1 MSELCKQMAKM
12 GKGLGNENRFTILQ
26 ALMKKP
32 STVGDISKKVGLPQP
47 SVSQHLRVLKEANL
61 VESTRRGQEI
71 LYEVNASFMAS
82 LLKKLTT
89 NLSDNIIK

>member
-1 MSELCKQMAKM
+1 MSELCKQMAQM

-32 STVGDISKKVGLPQP
+32 STVGDICKKVGLPQP
-47 SVSQHLRVLKEANL
+47 CTSQHLKVLKEANL
-61 VESTRRGQEI
+61 VKNTRRGQEI
-71 LYEVNASFMAS
+71 LYEVNVSFMAS

-89 NLSDNIIK
+89 NLSDKLIK

>member
-1 MSELCKQMAKM
+1 MTELCKQMAMM

-26 ALMKKP
+26 VLMKKP
-32 STVGDISKKVGLPQP
+32 STVGEIGKKTGLPQP
-47 SVSQHLRVLKEANL
+47 SVSQHLKVLKESKL

-71 LYEVNASFMAS
+71 LYTVNVSFMAS

-89 NLSDNIIK
+89 NLS

>member
-1 MSELCKQMAKM
+1 MSELCKQMAQM

-32 STVGDISKKVGLPQP
+32 CTVGEVSRKTKLPQP
-47 SVSQHLRVLKEANL
+47 SVSQHLKVLKEANL

-71 LYEVNASFMAS
+71 LYEVNVSFMAS
-82 LLKKLTT
+82 LLKTLTT
-89 NLSDNIIK
+89 NLSDK